1 VTTAPRQALA
11 GRGIGQQPGFRWRG
25 GEISRVEG
33 FSDAVFAFAVT
44 LLVVS
49 LEVPRTF
56 HELAT
61 VMRGFLVFAVCFT
74 LLIVVWREHYI
85 FFRRYG
91 LQDNGTIWLN
101 AALLFVAL
109 FYVYPLKFLFN
120 LVFAG
125 VTGAPSAVPGEGGR
139 LEPVIEPGQIPA
151 LFIIYGSGVIA
162 LYLLL
167 ALMYTHAYRLR
178 GALELTPL
186 EVFDTR
192 ASIRTHILAAAIG
205 VLSCAIAA
213 SVPTRLV
220 GLAGYVYFLFG
231 PVLAIDGMRTGRK
244 RREIFEGEAAA

>member
-1 VTTAPRQALA
+1 MTTAPRQALA
-11 GRGIGQQPGFRWRG
+11 GRGIGQRPGFRWRG

-56 HELAT
+56 HELAGA
-61 VMRGFLVFAVCFT
+61 MRGFLVFAVCFT
-74 LLIVVWREHYI
+74 LLIVVWREHYV

-101 AALLFVAL
+101 AALLFVSL

-125 VTGAPSAVPGEGGR
+125 VTGAPRAVPGEGGR

-151 LFIIYGSGVIA
+151 LFMIYGAGVIA

-178 GALELTPL
+178 GALELSPL

-205 VLSCAIAA
+205 ALSCVVAA
-213 SVPTRLV
+213 TVPTRLV

-231 PVLAIDGMRTGRK
+231 PVLAIDGMWTGR
-244 RREIFEGEAAA
+244 RRRDLFEDKAA